1 MCSRYYLYSEPT
13 VELTRDL
20 FVIVERQYNN
30 SCFSSCLTHLQLATT
45 HINLILN
52 HDLPFQKLDKL
63 HWLPGSGGRELPLH
77 HQPGADLYRYICRRR
92 YLDLYRYTKLSRH
105 LYPYLYLPPPGDGVA
120 AGGLAGLAPGLADD
134 VRVVA
139 QVSRYLLSMSIRF
152 NLQYLQPPV
161 SPHHGPRAHVPVP
174 GSQQRGLAP
183 LVRCDTWH
191 VTREH
196 L

>member
-77 HQPGADLYRYICRRR
+77 HQPGADLYRYI
-92 YLDLYRYTKLSRH
+92 
-105 LYPYLYLPPPGDGVA
+105 
-120 AGGLAGLAPGLADD
+120 D
-134 VRVVA
+134 V
-139 QVSRYLLSMSIRF
+139 YI
-152 NLQYLQPPV
+152 
-161 SPHHGPRAHVPVP
+161 
-174 GSQQRGLAP
+174 
-183 LVRCDTWH
+183 
-191 VTREH
+191 
-196 L
+196 

>member
-1 MCSRYYLYSEPT
+1 MSNPSSTGHYMLYSHLRNLNSWSTFSEAGQTTLAAWIWRTWASTTPS
-13 VELTRDL
+13 TRC
-20 FVIVERQYNN
+20 RP
-30 SCFSSCLTHLQLATT
+30 LQI
-45 HINLILN
+45 H
-52 HDLPFQKLDKL
+52 
-63 HWLPGSGGRELPLH
+63 
-77 HQPGADLYRYICRRR
+77 RRR

-161 SPHHGPRAHVPVP
+161 SPHHGPRAHVPVH
-174 GSQQRGLAP
+174 GSQQRVLAP
-183 LVRCDTWH
+183 LVRRDTWH
-191 VTREH
+191 MTRDTWTLVTVSG
-196 L
+196 LII